1 MRRGQLLLFA
11 IVLILIPVAV
21 LGQTAQSGTL
31 AGTAKDQTGAVL
43 PGVTVEAKHQQRG
56 TVRSAVTDSAGRFRL
71 STMPIGNYTVTGELS
86 GFNNATVKDA
96 LVESDKT
103 TEVALTLG
111 LGSTSEAITVTG
123 DVPVVDR
130 TNVTATARV
139 RAEEFQ
145 KLPVGRNYQ
154 SLMGLTPGIPG
165 TGGGNVNALGSLT
178 SNNQFLFDGVDT
190 TDPTTGT
197 FGSNLNFESVQ
208 EVSLYTA
215 GLSAEYGRA
224 VGAVVNVITK
234 SGGNDFS
241 GSAKYLMT
249 NDDWNEQNKTKDER
263 CGLTGPARPSN
274 PCDTLGA
281 SLARVKFDHVNPV
294 RSFTLGGPFWR
305 DHVWFF
311 GAYEK
316 SKNTTAQQQTA
327 ITRENF
333 QQTTASPFWDARV
346 TAQITPSHSVWVRKH
361 DSPTNGFVINYGNA
375 AELAA
380 YTGQDQTGNST
391 AGQYTGIFGPTV
403 SVELFAAKQG
413 SVLTVY
419 PLGLSAL
426 APGGAVHFSNADG
439 FYYNGAFF
447 DGFTDRPRKQ
457 FIAAVSLYQNFLG
470 RSHDIKAGYDQQKVE
485 SGSLFTYQGNQ
496 LYVDASF
503 DPVTRTFVPSS
514 RRDYDSPQAS
524 TSQGKITA
532 LYARDKLDIIPR
544 LFAEIGVRYEK
555 QTGDSDVGTGTIDTS
570 TFSPR
575 LSFSYDI
582 TGDGRSIIVGSY
594 ARPYQFITQG
604 FSDSFAIVP
613 QQGNYTNY
621 TWDGTKYV
629 QGAHIVVGGSSFRP
643 NTDLKPSYVD
653 ELTLGYQRQLG
664 RTMGAGIRGIYRS
677 WGDLIDD
684 VRSFNADN
692 TIARSVVNYGP
703 AKREYRGVELTFEK
717 RFSKNWALNANY
729 TWSRAT
735 GNHFADSFSAL
746 GDFLDANCRTT
757 TDPTIG
763 NNGVLPC
770 SEVQNGANKDGLA
783 SYNRPHDLK
792 AQGSYG
798 FNFGPVRFTT
808 GLAGEYTSGVN
819 YTPNISMNVLLP
831 GTTTNSGQT
840 ATYFYSDRGSDRLS
854 NTYFVDGSLEATWR
868 FWKSAEFGL
877 KGEAFNLTNRQDKT
891 NVNLTAYCNDAS
903 QAATSTCSINRARY
917 GLATA
922 RASFRGPR
930 TFRLTTLIRF

>member
-1 MRRGQLLLFA
+1 MRRAPLFLA
-11 IVLILIPVAV
+11 IVLLMLPAV
-21 LGQTAQSGTL
+21 VLAQTAQTGIL

-43 PGVTVEAKHQQRG
+43 PGVTIEAKHQQRG
-56 TVRSAVTDSAGRFRL
+56 TTRSAVTDAAGRFRMGAMSL
-71 STMPIGNYTVTGELS
+71 GMYSVTGELS
-86 GFNNATVKDA
+86 GFSGGTLKDV
-96 LVESDKT
+96 LIESDKT
-103 TEVALTLG
+103 TDVVVTMG
-111 LGSTSEAITVTG
+111 LGPASEAITVTG

-130 TNVTATARV
+130 TNVTVTSRV
-139 RAEEFQ
+139 RSDEFQ
-145 KLPVGRNYQ
+145 KLPVGRSYQ
-154 SLMGLTPGIPG
+154 AIMGLTPGIPG

-197 FGSNLNFESVQ
+197 FGSNLNFEAIQ

-224 VGAVVNVITK
+224 VGAIVNVITK

-249 NDDWNEQNKTKDER
+249 NDNWNGQNRTKDER
-263 CGLTGPARPSN
+263 CGLSGPARPAN
-274 PCDTLGA
+274 PCDTLGS

-294 RSFTLGGPFWR
+294 RSFTLGGPIWR
-305 DHVWFF
+305 DRVWFF

-327 ITRENF
+327 VTRENF
-333 QQTTASPFWDARV
+333 QQTTISPFWDGRI

-361 DSPTNGFVINYGNA
+361 DSPTNGFVVNYGNA

-391 AGQYTGIFGPTV
+391 AGQYTGIFGPAL
-403 SVELFAAKQG
+403 SVELFAAKQA

-426 APGGAVHFSNADG
+426 APGGAVHFSSADG

-457 FIAAVSLYQNFLG
+457 FIAAVSLYKDFIG
-470 RSHDIKAGYDQQKVE
+470 RSHDIKIGYDQQTVE

-503 DPVTRTFVPSS
+503 DPITRNFVPSS
-514 RRDYDSPQAS
+514 RRDYDAPAAS
-524 TSQGKITA
+524 TSEGKITA
-532 LYARDKLDIIPR
+532 LYARDKLDIVPR

-555 QTGDSDVGTGTIDTS
+555 QTGDSDVGTDTIDTS

-575 LSFSYDI
+575 LSMSYDVN
-582 TGDGRSIIVGSY
+582 GDGRSIVVGSY

-613 QQGNYTNY
+613 QQGNYTNF

-629 QGAHIVVGGSSFRP
+629 QGNRIVVGGSNFRP
-643 NTDLKPSYVD
+643 DTELNPSYVD

-664 RTMGAGIRGIYRS
+664 RTMGAGIRGIYRT

-684 VRSFNADN
+684 VRVLNADGSITRN
-692 TIARSVVNYGP
+692 VVNYDG
-703 AKREYRGVELTFEK
+703 AEREYRGLELTFEK
-717 RFSKNWALNANY
+717 RFSKNWAANVNY
-729 TWSRAT
+729 TFSEAT
-735 GNHFADSFSAL
+735 GNHFADSFSSL
-746 GDFLDANCRTT
+746 GDFLNTNCRTT

-763 NNGVLPC
+763 TNGTISC
-770 SEVQNGANKDGLA
+770 AEVQDGSRKNGLA
-783 SYNRPHDLK
+783 AYDRPHDLK
-792 AQGSYG
+792 AQGSYV
-798 FNFGPVRFTT
+798 FSFGPVRFTT
-808 GLAGEYTSGVN
+808 GLAGEYISGIT
-819 YTPNISMNVLLP
+819 YTKNITVNVLIP

-840 ATYFYSDRGSDRLS
+840 ATYFYEDRGSDRLPS
-854 NTYFVDGSLEATWR
+854 TYFLDGSLEATWR
-868 FWKSAEFGL
+868 FWRTAEFGI
-877 KGEAFNLTNRQDKT
+877 KGEIFNLTDHQDKT
-891 NVNLTAYCNDAS
+891 NVNLTTYCADTA
-903 QAATSTCSINRARY
+903 QAANSTCSVNRSRY

-922 RASFRGPR
+922 RGSFRGPR
-930 TFRLTTLIRF
+930 TFRVTTLIRF